1 MLQSGG
7 CTYRISPISC
17 SAARGS
23 PTDPGRP
30 SIRCA
35 AKGVVVFSR
44 PVNGLMG
51 KSLLTMPAVTH
62 AACWRCCTGFDTSSP
77 SGFDV
82 VAWWRKCPRSSFY
95 WGSLLT
101 PARSVICQLHRR
113 PAYLMAFK
121 HAHHVGIPPVTT
133 GFSFSRLCDG
143 QPHAQR
149 VRPAYRPPTNLVD
162 LWRRTYWKL
171 KRLSIF
177 TNRLSMVLPGMSP
190 KTIPEGSVTC
200 WRWRLS
206 RP

>member
-1 MLQSGG
+1 M
-7 CTYRISPISC
+7 
-17 SAARGS
+17 
-23 PTDPGRP
+23 
-30 SIRCA
+30 
-35 AKGVVVFSR
+35 FSR

-51 KSLLTMPAVTH
+51 KSLLTMLRLYLERWASGHPG
-62 AACWRCCTGFDTSSP
+62 CSWRCCTGFDIGSP

-113 PAYLMAFK
+113 PAYLMAVK

-149 VRPAYRPPTNLVD
+149 DRPAYRPPPNLVD

-190 KTIPEGSVTC
+190 KTIPEG
-200 WRWRLS
+200 LS
-206 RP
+206 HVLEVAPFEALISRTVPFKLVMACRPGDTSNTGGIPPWQ